1 VRRRFFSLLC
11 GLVLF
16 AIPAAAHH
24 TFVTKYDN
32 TKQVT
37 VSGEVGSVSY
47 SNPHIFFEVAGWRVE
62 TESIPVANAKGLT
75 KERLT
80 PGAKVKVTGWKARD
94 GKQSLGLHSISFAG
108 GPLIVMRAT
117 AR

>member
-1 VRRRFFSLLC
+1 LLC
-11 GLVLF
+11 GLTLF

-24 TFVTKYDN
+24 TFVTKYDS

-62 TESIPVANAKGLT
+62 TESISVANAKGLT
-75 KERLT
+75 KERLI

-94 GKQSLGLHSISFAG
+94 GSQALGLHSISFAG
-108 GPLIVMRAT
+108 GPSITMRGT